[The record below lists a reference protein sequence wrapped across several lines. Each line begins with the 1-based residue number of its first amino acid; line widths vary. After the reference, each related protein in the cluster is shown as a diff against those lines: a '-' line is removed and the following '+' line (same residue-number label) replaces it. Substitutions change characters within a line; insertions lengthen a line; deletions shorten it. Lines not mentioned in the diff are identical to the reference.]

1 MTTDYATLAAYKAAS
16 KVLGWIDGTM
26 PLDLQSLADALDDE
40 VHRLDAEQL
49 DLLRRFLKRLPSFCR
64 TPKERHRGLV
74 LVLGL
79 LASENGWIH
88 RFPVDLLDDV
98 LAWSETDARLDL
110 PSRAA
115 YGLVSRRQE
124 DHFRRAIREG
134 RLSRRD
140 LLSCAFDGEALSQQ
154 LSGFEEA
161 SSLHFA
167 TVDLSGMPMAG
178 SQAPSW
184 VGEPVEQRTSSGA
197 TFNLLIST
205 EAELDQLVW
214 LEPTTMSWLDRTL
227 ESDSVLFDVGANIG
241 FYSLYALHTQPS
253 CRVVAFEPAPMNFHR
268 LLLNFELNGLSAA
281 SVFPFAL
288 SNRECLSTFG
298 YQNLAPG
305 ASSQTGAHARPAG
318 SGAVGNGPGGVVSG
332 TYTLTL
338 DGVIEKS
345 GDIPAPTHLK
355 LDVDG
360 HEPKILEGG
369 AGCLSH
375 PRLEHLAIE
384 TTAEGLET
392 LEKDLSNLGF
402 RMVEPFVRGFGN
414 AFFHR
419 PRENRR
425 IEPEGKP

>member
-26 PLDLQSLADALDDE
+26 PLDLQTLADALDHE
-40 VHRLDAEQL
+40 VHRLNAEQL

-74 LVLGL
+74 LVFGL
-79 LASENGWIH
+79 LASENGWAH
-88 RFPVDLLDDV
+88 RFPADLLDDV
-98 LAWSETDARLDL
+98 LAWAETDERLDL

-115 YGLVSRRQE
+115 YGLVTRRQE
-124 DHFRRAIREG
+124 DHFRRAIRAG
-134 RLSRRD
+134 RLSRQD
-140 LLSCAFDGEALSQQ
+140 LLSCAFDGEALSRR
-154 LSGFEEA
+154 LSGFEDA
-161 SSLHFA
+161 APLHFA

-197 TFNLLIST
+197 TFQMLIST

-227 ESDSVLFDVGANIG
+227 EDDSVLFDVGANIG
-241 FYSLYALHTQPS
+241 YYSLYALHTRPS
-253 CRVVAFEPAPMNFHR
+253 CKVVAFEPAPMNFHR

-298 YQNLAPG
+298 YQSLAPG
-305 ASSQTGAHARPAG
+305 ASSQTGAHAG
-318 SGAVGNGPGGVVSG
+318 GVSGGVVSG

-338 DGVIEKS
+338 DGVVEKS
-345 GDIPAPTHLK
+345 GDVPAPTHLK

-360 HEPKILEGG
+360 HEPKILEGA
-369 AGCLSH
+369 AGCLSN
-375 PRLEHLAIE
+375 PKLEHLAIE
-384 TTAEGLET
+384 TTAEGLGT
-392 LEKDLSNLGF
+392 LEKDLSKLGF

-419 PRENRR
+419 PREHRR
-425 IEPEGKP
+425 AEPEGKP